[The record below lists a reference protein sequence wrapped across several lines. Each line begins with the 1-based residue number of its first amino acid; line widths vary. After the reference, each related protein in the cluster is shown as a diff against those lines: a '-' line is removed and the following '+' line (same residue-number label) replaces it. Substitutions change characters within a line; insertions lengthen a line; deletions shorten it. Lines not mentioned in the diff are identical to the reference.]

1 MEGGFFVVFFPHI
14 FSGAVQTT
22 DIQLQEGGVV
32 MGFFK
37 QRKNQPVQEK
47 VIREDKMP
55 PHRSTASLEKN
66 IQYLQNELRNST
78 DLKIRLL
85 PGNKQALVYIDDIT
99 DSDKMQRYIFE
110 PLLKTDG
117 NIAKVKDREE
127 SDDLNKAITALL
139 EGKAVYLVEGD
150 SALYFFNV
158 QQNVVRAIDEPMN
171 EKVIK
176 GSHDGFNED
185 IKQNIN
191 LIRRRIQHRSLTI
204 KKQTVGDYTESEI
217 ALIYVD
223 GIANPE
229 VVEELE
235 KRVKSI
241 KIDAL
246 LSAGA
251 FSEYIE
257 DRSYSIFPQFLSTER
272 PDKTVAQLME
282 GRIAILF
289 ANNPTCLI
297 APVTFYAFYQSPD
310 DYNTRWIVATY
321 IRLIRLFSFILAI
334 TLPSFYIAVVGF
346 HYEVIPEEL
355 ISPVLGAI
363 RDIAYPPIV
372 EAILMV
378 IVIELIRES
387 GIRLPSPIG
396 STIGIV
402 GGLVIGD
409 AIVTAGLVSNLMV
422 IVIAL
427 TSLASFL
434 VPSNEMSDSL
444 RVLTFPLIIL
454 SSILG
459 FIGIAFGLLMVLIH
473 LCRMESLGLSYFTP
487 IQFRDLKDT
496 VIRVPQFLMKRRPDQ
511 VESPRPYMS
520 NELGDD
526 HGEK

>member
-1 MEGGFFVVFFPHI
+1 MKLERCV
-14 FSGAVQTT
+14 A
-22 DIQLQEGGVV
+22 

-37 QRKNQPVQEK
+37 QKKNQPVQEK

-55 PHRSTASLEKN
+55 PHQSTASLEKN
-66 IQYLQNELRNST
+66 IQYMKEELRNST

-85 PGNKQALVYIDDIT
+85 PGNKQALVYLDDIT
-99 DSDKMQRYIFE
+99 DPDKMQRYIFE

-117 NIAKVKDREE
+117 DIKKIKDREE
-127 SDDLNKAITALL
+127 NDDLNKAVSSLL
-139 EGKAVYLVEGD
+139 AGKAVYMIEGN
-150 SALYFFNV
+150 ATFYLFNV
-158 QQNVVRAIDEPMN
+158 QQNVTRAITEPVN

-204 KKQTVGDYTESEI
+204 KKLTVGDYTESEI
-217 ALIYVD
+217 ALVYVE
-223 GIANPE
+223 GIVNPG
-229 VVEELE
+229 VVKELE
-235 KRVKSI
+235 KRVKNISN
-241 KIDAL
+241 DSL

-257 DRSYSIFPQFLSTER
+257 DRTYSIFPQFLSTER
-272 PDKTVAQLME
+272 PDKTVSQLME

-310 DYNTRWIVATY
+310 DYNTRWLVATY
-321 IRLIRLFSFILAI
+321 LRFIRLFSFILAI

-346 HYEVIPEEL
+346 HFEVIPEAL
-355 ISPVLGAI
+355 ISPVLGSI

-427 TSLASFL
+427 TSLASFV

-444 RVLTFPLIIL
+444 RILTFPLIIL
-454 SSILG
+454 SSVLG

-473 LCRMESLGLSYFTP
+473 LCRVESLGLSYFTP

-496 VIRVPQFLMKRRPDQ
+496 IIRVPQFLMKRRPEQ
-511 VESPRPYMS
+511 LASPRPYKS
-520 NELGDD
+520 NELSDEND
-526 HGEK
+526 

>member
-1 MEGGFFVVFFPHI
+1 
-14 FSGAVQTT
+14 
-22 DIQLQEGGVV
+22 

-37 QRKNQPVQEK
+37 QKKSQSVQEK

-55 PHRSTASLEKN
+55 PHRSTISLEKN
-66 IQYLQNELRNST
+66 IRYIQDELKNAT
-78 DLKIRLL
+78 DVKVRLL
-85 PGNKQALVYIDDIT
+85 PGNKQALVYLDDIT
-99 DSDKMQRYIFE
+99 DSDKMHRYIFA
-110 PLLKTDG
+110 PLREMDG
-117 NIAKVKDREE
+117 DIHKLRDREE
-127 SDDLNKAITALL
+127 SDDLNKAVSALL
-139 EGKAVYLVEGD
+139 EGKAVYLIEGK
-150 SALYFFNV
+150 STCYFFNV
-158 QQNVVRAIDEPMN
+158 QQNVTRAIMEPMN

-191 LIRRRIQHRSLTI
+191 LIRRRIQHRDLTI

-223 GIANPE
+223 GIVNPD
-229 VVEELE
+229 VVTELE
-235 KRVKSI
+235 NRVKNISS
-241 KIDAL
+241 DAL

-257 DRSYSIFPQFLSTER
+257 DRTYSIFPQFLSTER

-310 DYNTRWIVATY
+310 DYNTRWLVATY

-346 HYEVIPEEL
+346 HYEVIPEAL

-372 EAILMV
+372 EAVLMV

-427 TSLASFL
+427 TSLASFV

-444 RVLTFPLIIL
+444 RLLTFPLIIL
-454 SSILG
+454 SSMLG

-496 VIRVPQFLMKRRPDQ
+496 VIRMPQFLMKRRPEQ
-511 VESPRPYMS
+511 LESPRPYKS
-520 NELGDD
+520 NKLGDEY
-526 HGEK
+526 GKK